1 MNIAEDTRMFDAY
14 DDPYQ
19 GVIDYD
25 YLMVMQDSA
34 IEAELAADLTEVE

>member
-1 MNIAEDTRMFDAY
+1 MNIAEDTRMIDEH

-25 YLMVMQDSA
+25 YLMYMQDSA
-34 IEAELAADLTEVE
+34 IEEELRSDLEAVV

>member
-1 MNIAEDTRMFDAY
+1 MNIEEDTRTFEEY

-34 IEAELAADLTEVE
+34 IEAELAADLEDYS